1 VRRVAISAVSAALS
15 DDEPVDLDRLRAWM
29 DSERLE
35 TGPISA
41 VSQLA
46 GGTQNI
52 LLRFRRG
59 GREFVCRRPPLHPR
73 PQSNK
78 IMAREARI
86 LAALA
91 GTAVPHP
98 ELIASCLDEEVLGA
112 VFYLMAPVDGFNATV
127 ALSEPAR
134 TSAEVRH
141 RMGIGLV
148 DGLAALAAVD
158 HEAVGLGD
166 FGRLEGFLERQVG
179 RWASELEGYSRFT
192 LWTGHQELGDVE
204 RIGAWLTAHCP
215 KSMRPGIIH
224 GDYHIGNV
232 IYADDG
238 ELAAIVDWE
247 MATLGDPLVDLARL
261 LVSWPEAGRSEPYFM
276 RVARHDGFPTRDEM
290 IARYRE
296 RTGRSL
302 GDLAWFET
310 LACYKLGIILEGTHA
325 RAQCGLSDTATG
337 ERLHASA
344 VALLDRARAI
354 IAQA

>member
-59 GREFVCRRPPLHPR
+59 AREFVFRRPPLHPR

-127 ALSEPAR
+127 DLSEPAR
-134 TSAEVRH
+134 ISAEVRH

-158 HEAVGLGD
+158 HEAVGLSD

-179 RWASELEGYSRFT
+179 RWASELEGYSRFM

-204 RIGAWLTAHCP
+204 RIGTWLTAHCP
-215 KSMRPGIIH
+215 SDMRPGIIH

-238 ELAAIVDWE
+238 ALAAIVDWE

-261 LVSWPEAGRSEPYFM
+261 LVSWPEEGDTKPYYM
-276 RVARHDGFPTRDEM
+276 RVARHDGFPSRDEL
-290 IARYRE
+290 IERYRE